1 MNFNNLLSAFTFAFG
16 LSYGISYSTNNNY
29 LLCENYVEDTFIDSK
44 TETLDKTELIILT
57 SKQVKII
64 PNASSLVEGLSETI
78 NKKDP
83 IHYDVIKKY
92 YELALNEQKI
102 YGFPASVKLAQM
114 ILEGGYSIN
123 NPNGSLLVQN
133 GNNPFGIKYFGDYVP
148 SRINNWEYFAYT
160 GEWVSAFD
168 DCGSDKCRFI
178 KFRGMSHSFRYHSKF
193 MVGSIEQP
201 SHYLKW
207 VNKGDWEDWLF
218 AIEKGGYATD
228 QNYVKKLRYIIEN
241 YKLYLID
248 VYVNFV
254 V

>member
-1 MNFNNLLSAFTFAFG
+1 MNFNNLLLPATFLFG
-16 LSYGISYSTNNNY
+16 LSFGIGYSTSNNY
-29 LLCENYVEDTFIDSK
+29 LLCEDYVEDNFIDSK
-44 TETLDKTELIILT
+44 TETLNKSEMITLAY
-57 SKQVKII
+57 SQVKVL
-64 PNASSLVEGLSETI
+64 PSASALVEDLSEI
-78 NKKDP
+78 IGNKDS
-83 IHYDVIKKY
+83 IHYEIIKRY
-92 YELALNEQKI
+92 HELALNEQKI

-123 NPNGSLLVQN
+123 NPNGSLLVQL

-148 SRINNWEYFAYT
+148 RRINNWEYFAYT
-160 GEWVSAFD
+160 GEWVSALD
-168 DCGSDKCRFI
+168 DCGSNKCRFI

-207 VNKGDWEDWLF
+207 LNKGDWEDWLF

-228 QNYVKKLRYIIEN
+228 EDYANKLRCIIVD

-248 VYVNFV
+248 DYANLIV
-254 V
+254 